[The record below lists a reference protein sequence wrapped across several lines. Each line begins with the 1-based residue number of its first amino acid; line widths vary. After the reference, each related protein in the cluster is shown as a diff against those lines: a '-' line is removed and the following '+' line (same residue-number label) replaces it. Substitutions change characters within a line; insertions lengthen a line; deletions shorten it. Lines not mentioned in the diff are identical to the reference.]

1 MSYHRGARVETPI
14 VTGPFKALGAVA
26 AVGALIL
33 LWRYVFGLGS
43 VTNLSD
49 GYPWGLWIAFDVV
62 VGTAIACGGYAV
74 AGLVYVMNRG
84 RYHPLV
90 RSAILTSALGYSLA
104 GVAVAL
110 DVGRYWNLWK
120 VPVMVWSWNMTSVL
134 LEVALCIMAY
144 TLVLWMELSPAL
156 VQRYSHE
163 GSERARARALRWKA
177 PVDRLLP
184 FVIALGVL
192 LPTMHQSSLG
202 SLMLLAGQKLH
213 PLWQTPLLP
222 LLFLV
227 SCLGMGFGGVVL
239 EATLSA
245 SFFGRPRHSDLL
257 RGLARPT
264 AYTLLL
270 YSVLR
275 LAEVAWRGRLG
286 MAVALDGPSL
296 LFLTEMALFAGSGV
310 GLLVPGLVRRAT
322 WLFRLSMI
330 AVLAGALYRFSTF
343 LIAYDPGGGWS
354 YFPAV
359 PEILATVG
367 LVAAELMVYLVL
379 VKTFPILQGRAPAPA
394 PVRS

>member
-1 MSYHRGARVETPI
+1 
-14 VTGPFKALGAVA
+14 
-26 AVGALIL
+26 
-33 LWRYVFGLGS
+33 
-43 VTNLSD
+43 
-49 GYPWGLWIAFDVV
+49 
-62 VGTAIACGGYAV
+62 
-74 AGLVYVMNRG
+74 
-84 RYHPLV
+84 
-90 RSAILTSALGYSLA
+90 
-104 GVAVAL
+104 
-110 DVGRYWNLWK
+110 
-120 VPVMVWSWNMTSVL
+120 
-134 LEVALCIMAY
+134 
-144 TLVLWMELSPAL
+144 
-156 VQRYSHE
+156 
-163 GSERARARALRWKA
+163 
-177 PVDRLLP
+177 VDRLLP

-227 SCLGMGFGGVVL
+227 SCLAMGFGVVVL

-245 SFFGRPRHSDLL
+245 RVFGRPRHTELL

-275 LAEVAWRGRLG
+275 LGEVAWRGRLG

-296 LFLTEMALFAGSGV
+296 LFLTEMALFAGSGI
-310 GLLVPGLVRRAT
+310 GLLVPRLVRRAT
-322 WLFRLSMI
+322 WLFRLAMI
-330 AVLAGALYRFSTF
+330 AVFAGALYRFSTF

-379 VKTFPILQGRAPAPA
+379 VKTFPILQGRAPVPA
-394 PVRS
+394 PGR

>member
-1 MSYHRGARVETPI
+1 
-14 VTGPFKALGAVA
+14 
-26 AVGALIL
+26 
-33 LWRYVFGLGS
+33 
-43 VTNLSD
+43 
-49 GYPWGLWIAFDVV
+49 
-62 VGTAIACGGYAV
+62 
-74 AGLVYVMNRG
+74 
-84 RYHPLV
+84 
-90 RSAILTSALGYSLA
+90 
-104 GVAVAL
+104 
-110 DVGRYWNLWK
+110 
-120 VPVMVWSWNMTSVL
+120 
-134 LEVALCIMAY
+134 
-144 TLVLWMELSPAL
+144 
-156 VQRYSHE
+156 
-163 GSERARARALRWKA
+163 
-177 PVDRLLP
+177 
-184 FVIALGVL
+184 
-192 LPTMHQSSLG
+192 
-202 SLMLLAGQKLH
+202 
-213 PLWQTPLLP
+213 
-222 LLFLV
+222 
-227 SCLGMGFGGVVL
+227 MGFGGVVL

-245 SFFGRPRHSDLL
+245 SFFGRPRHSELL